1 MKLKTFLG
9 YASGSAVGAILS
21 FVTLPALAWSFTQE
35 DVGKLVMLQVV
46 CSLIAIVFSLGLDQ
60 AYVRE
65 YHEVEHKTA
74 LAKVCL
80 LPGLFL
86 LTLFCLFVL
95 IFQKSLSPFFLGSNN
110 SSYFILAVI
119 GCFVLYFERFFSV
132 FIRMQEWATAFS
144 VTKVMPKLFFLA
156 FVIAAYFY
164 LQLQQ
169 LQLLLFVQVFCWL
182 VAVVVMSAFLRHT
195 LKSALY
201 APAVTTRLGSLLHF
215 GLPLVLNGI
224 AFWGLTYVDRLML
237 AQYASFADVGLYAV
251 AAGFAGVAMLFQQ
264 IFATVWHP
272 TIYRWVSEGVQ
283 IERVTTI
290 SAVLQLF
297 SFLLIA
303 MVGCLSWVLTYFLP
317 QDYLAIEFIIVAC
330 MVQPLFLMIS
340 EVSGI
345 GISVSRATKLLP
357 VITIVSLLVNVGFNL
372 WLIPLYGAAGAAAA
386 TAIST
391 ALYLL
396 FKTELSR
403 RLWRSQPK
411 ARLYFCMLLALT
423 GCIVQALNN
432 HVATVYFVA
441 MWAAFSAFLLY
452 AYKDVLLKLKPLT
465 FGLS

>member
-1 MKLKTFLG
+1 
-9 YASGSAVGAILS
+9 
-21 FVTLPALAWSFTQE
+21 
-35 DVGKLVMLQVV
+35 
-46 CSLIAIVFSLGLDQ
+46 
-60 AYVRE
+60 
-65 YHEVEHKTA
+65 
-74 LAKVCL
+74 
-80 LPGLFL
+80 
-86 LTLFCLFVL
+86 
-95 IFQKSLSPFFLGSNN
+95 
-110 SSYFILAVI
+110 
-119 GCFVLYFERFFSV
+119 
-132 FIRMQEWATAFS
+132 
-144 VTKVMPKLFFLA
+144 
-156 FVIAAYFY
+156 
-164 LQLQQ
+164 
-169 LQLLLFVQVFCWL
+169 
-182 VAVVVMSAFLRHT
+182 
-195 LKSALY
+195 
-201 APAVTTRLGSLLHF
+201 
-215 GLPLVLNGI
+215 
-224 AFWGLTYVDRLML
+224 
-237 AQYASFADVGLYAV
+237 
-251 AAGFAGVAMLFQQ
+251 
-264 IFATVWHP
+264 
-272 TIYRWVSEGVQ
+272 VQ
-283 IERVTTI
+283 IERVTNI

-303 MVGCLSWVLTYFLP
+303 LVGCFSWLLTYFLP

-441 MWAAFSAFLLY
+441 MWAAF
-452 AYKDVLLKLKPLT
+452 
-465 FGLS
+465 

>member
-1 MKLKTFLG
+1 MKLKTLLG
-9 YASGSAVGAILS
+9 YASGSAAGALLS
-21 FVTLPALAWSFTQE
+21 FVTLPALAWSFSQA

-46 CSLIAIVFSLGLDQ
+46 CSLVAIVFSLGLDQ

-65 YHEVEHKTA
+65 FHEVEHKTA

-80 LPGLFL
+80 LPGLLL
-86 LTLFCLFVL
+86 LTLFCLLVL
-95 IFQKSLSPFFLGSNN
+95 IFQQSLSPFFLGSNN
-110 SSYFILAVI
+110 SVYFMLAVI

-169 LQLLLFVQVFCWL
+169 LQLLLTVQVFCWF
-182 VAVVVMSAFLRHT
+182 VAVTVMAVFLRRI
-195 LKSALY
+195 LKSVFHATV
-201 APAVTTRLGSLLHF
+201 ATNRLGSLLSF

-237 AQYASFADVGLYAV
+237 AQYASFAEVGLYAI

-283 IERVTTI
+283 IERVTNI

-303 MVGCLSWVLTYFLP
+303 LVGCFSWLLTYFLP

-345 GISVSRATKLLP
+345 GISVSRVTKLLP
-357 VITIVSLLVNVGFNL
+357 VITIAALLGNVALNL

-386 TAIST
+386 TAVST

-396 FKTELSR
+396 FKTELS
-403 RLWRSQPK
+403 WRVWRNQPK
-411 ARLYFCMLLALT
+411 ARLYLCMSLT
-423 GCIVQALNN
+423 LIGCVVQALSSTI
-432 HVATVYFVA
+432 ATLYFVA
-441 MWAAFSAFLLY
+441 MWTAFSVFLVY
-452 AYKDVLLKLKPLT
+452 AYKDVLLKLKHPT
-465 FGLS
+465 HGLS